1 MFPIHHDSHWML
13 VVISVVDQLIIF
25 CDSLKDERYHPELW
39 LNDTLLFLDY
49 YYPDL
54 KGRWKYDYLDDS
66 ECFQNPAETVDCGF
80 HVMHFAKCAVL
91 DIRINKCTDA
101 FKNFKLE
108 AYQEFTKQPK
118 KSITSR

>member
-1 MFPIHHDSHWML
+1 ML

-54 KGRWKYDYLDDS
+54 KGRWKYDYLNSD
-66 ECFQNPAETVDCGF
+66 ECFQDATKTTDCGF
-80 HVMHFAKCAVL
+80 HVMHFANCAVR
-91 DIRINKCTDA
+91 DVRISNCTTA
-101 FKNFKLE
+101 FEEFKE
-108 AYQEFTKQPK
+108 KARQTIVEEKRRK
-118 KSITSR
+118 K